1 MFSLLCLSIAVHP
14 VVKSSHGRRHL
25 KHNITLASP
34 NVALEKSST
43 YATRSNSAVKNSSLN
58 TSKRVTDKRR
68 QRRASAHVRI
78 FGYEDCDRSC
88 KYARYMHTQMK
99 SSFGPTSIAPL
110 RTKNFFAL
118 FSNEQFGHCFSGKV
132 DTPLTQVVPQTARDK
147 ANFTTI
153 SEPALF

>member
-1 MFSLLCLSIAVHP
+1 
-14 VVKSSHGRRHL
+14 
-25 KHNITLASP
+25 
-34 NVALEKSST
+34 
-43 YATRSNSAVKNSSLN
+43 
-58 TSKRVTDKRR
+58 
-68 QRRASAHVRI
+68 
-78 FGYEDCDRSC
+78 
-88 KYARYMHTQMK
+88 MK

-110 RTKNFFAL
+110 RTKKFFVL